1 MPGIG
6 ELFPSPAD
14 PGKSLVVRRMLEF
27 KADLT
32 ARDADT
38 ILVMSRQWLILEEA
52 LEADISLLL
61 QEIAAAG
68 LESNLQRIYKL
79 NRYRKLLTQIRREKG
94 RYDAWAADYI
104 AEHQQQM
111 AILGINNA
119 HEALSLVLLEG
130 GSSAFF
136 DKLPVSAIELMVGNA
151 GKGGPV
157 FDLLQARYPETV
169 ERMTGAMIS
178 GLTMGLPPGQV
189 ARTMIDGIGYGLN
202 HALTVA
208 RTEMLR
214 VYREASRQQYDST
227 GAVTGYKRF
236 AAKDPR
242 TCPLCLALDGEV
254 YPTDELMNVH
264 PNDRCIMVPIVRGV
278 PEITWET
285 GEEWLRRQDPAI
297 QQGVLGPTAFEAWD
311 NGQIELRDLVNKTEH
326 PIWGPSLERVP
337 MSSLIETPGL

>member
-1 MPGIG
+1 
-6 ELFPSPAD
+6 
-14 PGKSLVVRRMLEF
+14 
-27 KADLT
+27 
-32 ARDADT
+32 
-38 ILVMSRQWLILEEA
+38 
-52 LEADISLLL
+52 
-61 QEIAAAG
+61 
-68 LESNLQRIYKL
+68 
-79 NRYRKLLTQIRREKG
+79 
-94 RYDAWAADYI
+94 
-104 AEHQQQM
+104 
-111 AILGINNA
+111 
-119 HEALSLVLLEG
+119 
-130 GSSAFF
+130 
-136 DKLPVSAIELMVGNA
+136 
-151 GKGGPV
+151 
-157 FDLLQARYPETV
+157 
-169 ERMTGAMIS
+169 
-178 GLTMGLPPGQV
+178 
-189 ARTMIDGIGYGLN
+189 
-202 HALTVA
+202 
-208 RTEMLR
+208 MLR